1 MIEGTEDAIQA
12 TTVLAKMVELK
23 DGHTEEHCE
32 RLAEIAL
39 AMGKQLGLPKERLEQ
54 LRYGALLHDVGK
66 LGIADD
72 ILGKPG
78 RLTASE
84 WAAVRKHPTIGKEIV
99 EKIDSLGLAARI
111 VEEHHERVDG
121 KGYPKGLKGD
131 EILLEAR
138 IIAVAD
144 AYDAMRSDRPY
155 RQALSR
161 EATIRKLRRNAG
173 GQFDPLVVKVL
184 LELLDEGST
193 AKHLLT

>member
-1 MIEGTEDAIQA
+1 MEGAKEAIQA
-12 TTVLAKMVELK
+12 TTMLAKTIELK
-23 DGHTEEHCE
+23 DGYTEGHCE

-39 AMGKQLGLPKERLEQ
+39 AIVKQLGLTEERLEQ

-66 LGIADD
+66 LRIADD

-78 RLTASE
+78 RLTPLE
-84 WAAVRKHPTIGKEIV
+84 WAEMRKHPTIGKEIV
-99 EKIDSLGLAARI
+99 EKIDSLGSVERI

-138 IIAVAD
+138 ILAVVD

-155 RQALSR
+155 RQALSKEEAIR
-161 EATIRKLRRNAG
+161 ELRENAG
-173 GQFDPLVVKVL
+173 SQFDPLVVKVF
-184 LELLDEGST
+184 LEILDEGST
-193 AKHLLT
+193 AKNSLT